1 MEALRDGKRD
11 IPVAL
16 LRKGA
21 MMPTTEPAL
30 IREELVEL
38 SVLRAIRKG
47 LPDYGYVLANG
58 STNANGGNIWVRE
71 AFPTPEE
78 RTQELTVTTLAFGF
92 NIDDGGEPAEL
103 GSNLTR
109 YVHTLICWTFAL
121 EPRYGRRVAHT
132 VKNIA
137 RRNLDLLPL
146 YDFNRDNGP
155 QIDSLNV
162 MKTQVRHEVNN
173 SPRPWDQYV
182 WTTSLSV

>member
-1 MEALRDGKRD
+1 MS
-11 IPVAL
+11 V
-16 LRKGA
+16 
-21 MMPTTEPAL
+21 TEPQL

-38 SVLRAIRKG
+38 SVFRAVTAG
-47 LPDYGYVLANG
+47 LPDYGYVLVNG
-58 STNANGGNIWVRE
+58 INNTSGNGNVFVRE

-78 RTQELTVTTLAFGF
+78 RSQELTITTLAFGF

-103 GSNLTR
+103 GTNLTR

-121 EPRYGRRVAHT
+121 EPRFGRRLAHT
-132 VKNIA
+132 IKNIA

-146 YDFNRDNGP
+146 YDFNQDP
-155 QIDSLNV
+155 EVQIDTLNV

-182 WTTSLSV
+182 WTTALAVQDFCYPA